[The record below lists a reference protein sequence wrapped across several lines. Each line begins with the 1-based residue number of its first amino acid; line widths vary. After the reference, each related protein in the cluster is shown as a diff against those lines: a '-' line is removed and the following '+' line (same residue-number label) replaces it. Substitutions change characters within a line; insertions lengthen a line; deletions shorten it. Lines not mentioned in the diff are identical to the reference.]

1 MPYSRSCL
9 LAAVAAT
16 ALLAIPPL
24 RAASPPGF
32 ILAADSGVVVQE
44 AWARATPGSVTNG
57 AAYITLAGGSQPDTL
72 VGVSTSVAATA
83 DVHETTNTNGVM
95 KMRAVQAIPIPAGQT
110 VTFSPGGYHI
120 MMMGLKQ
127 PLIAGHSFPLTLNF
141 ARAGAVTVDVQVR
154 GRGHDA
160 STGGH
165 EQMHTQ

>member
-24 RAASPPGF
+24 RAAPPPGV
-32 ILAADSGVVVQE
+32 ILVADSGVTVQE
-44 AWARATPGSVTNG
+44 AWARASAGPATNG
-57 AAYITLAGGSQPDTL
+57 AAYVTVAGGSQPDSL
-72 VGVSTSVAATA
+72 VGVSTSIAASA
-83 DVHETTNTNGVM
+83 GVHETTHDDGVM
-95 KMRAVQAIPIPAGQT
+95 KMRTVQAIPIIPGQT
-110 VTFSPGGYHI
+110 VTFAPGGYHI
-120 MMMGLKQ
+120 MLMGLKH
-127 PLIAGHSFPLTLNF
+127 PLMAGHSFPLTLNF
-141 ARAGAVTVDVQVR
+141 ARAGAVTVEVQVR